1 MTEEKKVASEE
12 MRVKAKALEELQ
24 LTLEPIRDKALDEKA
39 RLTGYAQCAE
49 QMIAVIVAKMADLRK
64 KADAAEKEAVEEAA
78 AAPEEVRKVV
88 SEEAEGS
95 KPARKKR
102 VKPESA

>member
-12 MRVKAKALEELQ
+12 MRVKVKALEELQ

-78 AAPEEVRKVV
+78 VAPEEVSKVV

-102 VKPESA
+102 AKPESA